1 MFYNI
6 LLMAGEGQRFKKAG
20 FKTPKA
26 LLPYNKKLMF
36 QAAMEKFPDCDKWIF
51 AVSSEVYDS
60 IDFQKFIKN
69 FNEDFEVVKF
79 SSTTNGQATTCMN
92 CLDLLEDEDS
102 FFVGACDTV
111 LSSKINKDSFLDKD
125 TVLLVSDP
133 TELQIK
139 NLLNFGWVSYQDNEI
154 KIYCKEEPLEGV
166 YKSQI
171 ILGFFYFSTKK
182 DYLISYKEMIN
193 NNMYINN
200 ELYID
205 VLIKNQIYNNLVI
218 STLETNSIVLGTPN
232 EYKQILKNNEKS

>member
-1 MFYNI
+1 MKI
-6 LLMAGEGQRFKKAG
+6 
-20 FKTPKA
+20 
-26 LLPYNKKLMF
+26 
-36 QAAMEKFPDCDKWIF
+36 
-51 AVSSEVYDS
+51 V
-60 IDFQKFIKN
+60 
-69 FNEDFEVVKF
+69 
-79 SSTTNGQATTCMN
+79 
-92 CLDLLEDEDS
+92 
-102 FFVGACDTV
+102 FVGACDTV

-139 NLLNFGWVSYQDNEI
+139 NLPIFGWVSYQDNEI